1 VYKLVWPEMIAY
13 CILYAIMSIVYRLAL
28 NEEQRTVFEK
38 VTLECDYY
46 SQLIPVA
53 FVLGFYVTLVVSRW
67 WDQYNNTPWP
77 DSLCILLS
85 TAIEGHDKQSRLMRR
100 TIARYINLTTTMTFV
115 MISSQAKKRFPTT
128 EHLIEA
134 GLLEENELMIFRKM
148 DDKSEHPKYW
158 MPLVWAGTIVKRA
171 RREGRLK
178 DDYAMRALLDEINKI
193 RGQCGSL
200 LGYDWIN
207 VPLVYTQVVTLAVY
221 TFFLATIMGRQFLD
235 PSKTYQTSS
244 YHGLDYYVPI
254 FTVLQFFFYMGWLK
268 VAESL
273 LNPFGEDDDD
283 FETNFLI
290 DRNLQVSY
298 LIVDEMHEEHPKLI
312 QDKFWDECVPSQLPY
327 TKAAEDFIIDVPM
340 GSTAEIVVPAQ
351 KREILS
357 TTTELPEDAEF
368 AIGRTK
374 TFRGL
379 VSTVLKKN
387 SGEIAQH
394 RRTIR
399 RSNNKKTYEKAKEV
413 QIAAIIA
420 AQKPKVEAAKP
431 VNNAT
436 APKAI
441 PKKETVVDMEKA
453 KLDPSTKAAVDGSDI
468 PTIDGEPIQVAG
480 SPPKKKMLVKEPS
493 QESIGEYE
501 REEEAEREESAW

>member
-1 VYKLVWPEMIAY
+1 M
-13 CILYAIMSIVYRLAL
+13 
-28 NEEQRTVFEK
+28 
-38 VTLECDYY
+38 
-46 SQLIPVA
+46 
-53 FVLGFYVTLVVSRW
+53 G
-67 WDQYNNTPWP
+67 
-77 DSLCILLS
+77 
-85 TAIEGHDKQSRLMRR
+85 
-100 TIARYINLTTTMTFV
+100 
-115 MISSQAKKRFPTT
+115 
-128 EHLIEA
+128 
-134 GLLEENELMIFRKM
+134 
-148 DDKSEHPKYW
+148 
-158 MPLVWAGTIVKRA
+158 
-171 RREGRLK
+171 
-178 DDYAMRALLDEINKI
+178 
-193 RGQCGSL
+193 
-200 LGYDWIN
+200 
-207 VPLVYTQVVTLAVY
+207 
-221 TFFLATIMGRQFLD
+221 LATIMGRQFLD
-235 PSKTYQTSS
+235 PTKTYQTSS

-399 RSNNKKTYEKAKEV
+399 RSNNKKTYEKAK
-413 QIAAIIA
+413 
-420 AQKPKVEAAKP
+420 P

-468 PTIDGEPIQVAG
+468 PTIDGEPIQAAG